1 MASHK
6 KNDNYRIN
14 LVSNDNNDKI
24 NAFFYKLGLY
34 DLSWLLRYKNSILY
48 MKIAYHV

>member
-1 MASHK
+1 MK
-6 KNDNYRIN
+6 KMIITGLM

-24 NAFFYKLGLY
+24 NAFFYKLGLH